1 MRHILKHC
9 LKDGLT
15 KVVWFDE
22 FFLIHTCFMF
32 NRDGKAVAPALTATV
47 KGDSMDNPI
56 RAQASLTN
64 ISE

>member
-1 MRHILKHC
+1 MLKVATI
-9 LKDGLT
+9 KI
-15 KVVWFDE
+15 
-22 FFLIHTCFMF
+22 IHTCFMF
-32 NRDGKAVAPALTATV
+32 NREGKAVAPALTATV